1 MSNIPFS
8 LLLVILSNRF
18 FNHIRYT
25 ERMLTILYGKTEV
38 RRTDSNVGAGAGAGA
53 TNEIINK
60 IEPTLSSYAFQMD
73 RTCFS
78 LRQCPLN
85 I

>member
-38 RRTDSNVGAGAGAGA
+38 RRTDSNAGAGAGA